1 MRWPEDEEEVEAS
14 VAVVRRPGRRG
25 GATYRRTGGRYRN
38 SKKGQRFDVVQTLSK
53 YIFGG

>member
-14 VAVVRRPGRRG
+14 VVVRRPGRRG
-25 GATYRRTGGRYRN
+25 GATYRRTGGRHRN
-38 SKKGQRFDVVQTLSK
+38 SNKGQRFDVVQTLSK